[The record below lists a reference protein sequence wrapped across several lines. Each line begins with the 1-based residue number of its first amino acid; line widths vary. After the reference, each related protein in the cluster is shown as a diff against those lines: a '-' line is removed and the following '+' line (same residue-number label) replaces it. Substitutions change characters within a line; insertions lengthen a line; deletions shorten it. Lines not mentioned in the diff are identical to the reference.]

1 MIVPYKVVADID
13 DLTEDETLDLWRLA
27 RRVKGAIT
35 EVMRPQGYNIGLNL
49 GAVGGAGIA
58 EHLHLHI
65 VPRWNG
71 DTNFMPIIAKTS
83 ILPEALSDLAAKLKA
98 ALDAQI

>member
-13 DLTEDETLDLWRLA
+13 DLSDEETQDLWRLT
-27 RRVKGAIT
+27 RRVKRAIT
-35 EVMRPQGYNIGLNL
+35 EVMRPQGFNIGLNL
-49 GAVGGAGIA
+49 GEVGGAGIA

-71 DTNFMPIIAKTS
+71 DTNFMPIIAKTTV
-83 ILPEALSDLAAKLKA
+83 LPEALSEVAAKLRA
-98 ALDAQI
+98 ALKAQS